1 MKRAHAMPF
10 GATYLGQDRT
20 RFRLW
25 APGAAQVELALGLAD
40 DRQRLPM
47 QAAGDGWHEI
57 EAGGAEPGTRYRF
70 LLGSGDNRLL
80 VPDPASR
87 YNPDDVHGASE
98 VIDPHAYAWRDHSW
112 RGRPWEEAVIYELH
126 LGAFTQEGSYAAAQK
141 HLPEL
146 VALGIT
152 VIELMPLSDFP
163 GRRNWGYDGVLP
175 FAPDASYGTPLEL
188 KAFIEAAHA
197 LGLMVLLDVVYNH
210 FGPEGN
216 YLNSYCPQFFNPR
229 HHTAWGAAINFDGEM
244 NRPVRDFFVH
254 NALYW
259 IEEYHFDGLRL
270 DAIHAIHD
278 DSQTHIVHEIAR
290 ALREGPGR
298 VRHVHLVL
306 ENDANQAHFLERSA
320 GMAPLDATAQWNDDI
335 HHAAHVLV
343 TGETD
348 GYYADYAGAPLAN
361 FGRAL
366 AEGFIFQGQLSPIR
380 GGAPRGEASTHLPL
394 NAFVSFLQTHDQIG
408 NRALGER
415 IHALADKR
423 LLDAAYA
430 CLLLSP
436 HTPMLFMGEEFA
448 ASTPFLFFCDFAPQL
463 ASAVASGR
471 RSEFKHFAAFRDEA
485 ARLRIPDPNA
495 EATFAAS
502 RLHWQERELP
512 PHREQLALIRD
523 LLALRHRYLVARLAG
538 QRGGGRYWLDGAA
551 LRVQWPLADGAYW
564 HLLAHFGKLE
574 TEVSQR
580 PPGEILYSRR
590 LQAKAE
596 GRFRLAPG
604 AVLVT
609 LEASRD

>member
-1 MKRAHAMPF
+1 MPF
-10 GATYLGQDRT
+10 GATYLGQGRT

-25 APGAAQVELALGLAD
+25 APGADRVELALGTTD
-40 DRQRLPM
+40 DPQRLPM
-47 QAAGDGWHEI
+47 RSCGAGWHEL
-57 EAGGAEPGTRYRF
+57 EALSAGPGSRYRF
-70 LLGSGDNRLL
+70 LLGGAASRLL

-87 YNPDDVHGASE
+87 YNPDDVHGASQ
-98 VIDPHAYAWRDHSW
+98 VIDPHAYAWRDLGW

-126 LGAFTQEGSYAAAQK
+126 LGAFTAEGSYAAAQT
-141 HLPEL
+141 HLAEL
-146 VALGIT
+146 AALGIT
-152 VIELMPLSDFP
+152 AIELMPLSDFP

-175 FAPDASYGTPLEL
+175 FAPDASYGTPQQL
-188 KAFIEAAHA
+188 KAFIDAAHA

-216 YLNSYCPQFFNPR
+216 YLHAYCPQFFNPR

-278 DSQTHIVHEIAR
+278 DSQTHIVQEIAS

-298 VRHVHLVL
+298 ERHVHLVL

-320 GMAPLDATAQWNDDI
+320 GLTPLCASAQWNDDI
-335 HHAAHVLV
+335 HHAAHVLA

-366 AEGFIFQGQLSPIR
+366 AEGFVFQGQPSAFR
-380 GGAPRGEASTHLPL
+380 SGAPRGEASNHLPL
-394 NAFVSFLQTHDQIG
+394 SAFVSFLQTHDQIG
-408 NRALGER
+408 NRAFGER
-415 IHALADKR
+415 IHALADTT
-423 LLDAAYA
+423 LLDAIHA

-436 HTPMLFMGEEFA
+436 HTPLLFMGEEFA
-448 ASTPFLFFCDFAPQL
+448 AATPFLFFCDFDPPL
-463 ASAVASGR
+463 ADAVASGR
-471 RSEFKHFAAFRDEA
+471 RSEFRHFAAFRDEA

-495 EATFAAS
+495 EATFVAS
-502 RLHWQERELP
+502 KLCWRERELP
-512 PHREQLALIRD
+512 PHQEQLALIGE
-523 LLALRHRYLVARLAG
+523 LLALRRTRLVPRLAG
-538 QRGGGRYWLDGAA
+538 QRGAGRYWLDGAA
-551 LRVQWPLADGAYW
+551 LRVQWPLADGASW
-564 HLLAHFGKLE
+564 HLLAHFGKHE
-574 TEVSQR
+574 TVLAQC
-580 PPGEILYSRR
+580 PPGEILYSKR
-590 LQAKAE
+590 LQAFAE
-596 GRFRLAPG
+596 GRIRLAPG

-609 LEASRD
+609 LEEPRD

>member
-10 GATYLGQDRT
+10 GATCLGLGGT

-25 APGAAQVELALGLAD
+25 APGAARVELALGTTD
-40 DRQRLPM
+40 DPERLPM
-47 QAAGDGWHEI
+47 HAVDGGWHEL
-57 EAGGAEPGTRYRF
+57 EVSGAGPGTRYRY
-70 LLGSGDNRLL
+70 LPATGDVPHL

-87 YNPDDVHGASE
+87 YNPDDVHGASQ
-98 VIDPHAYAWRDHSW
+98 VIDPHAYAWSDDTW

-126 LGAFTQEGSYAAAQK
+126 LGAFTAEGSYGAAQK

-146 VALGIT
+146 AALGIT
-152 VIELMPLSDFP
+152 AIELMPVADFP

-175 FAPDASYGTPLEL
+175 FAPDASYGKPDDL
-188 KAFIEAAHA
+188 KALIDAAHA

-216 YLNSYCPQFFNPR
+216 YLHAYCPQFFNPR

-270 DAIHAIHD
+270 DAIHAIRD
-278 DSQTHIVHEIAR
+278 DSHTHIVREIAH

-298 VRHVHLVL
+298 ERHVHLVL
-306 ENDANQAHFLERSA
+306 ENDDNQTRLLERSA
-320 GMAPLDATAQWNDDI
+320 DLAPLCATAQWNDDL
-335 HHAAHVLV
+335 HHAAHVIV

-348 GYYADYAGAPLAN
+348 GYYADYADAPLAN
-361 FGRAL
+361 FARAL
-366 AEGFIFQGQLSPIR
+366 AEGFIFQGQPSPFR
-380 GGAPRGEASTHLPL
+380 DGAPRGEASLHLPL
-394 NAFVSFLQTHDQIG
+394 IAFVSFLQTHDQVG
-408 NRALGER
+408 NRAHGER
-415 IHALADKR
+415 IHALADST

-430 CLLLSP
+430 CVLLSP
-436 HTPMLFMGEEFA
+436 HAPMLFMGEEFA

-463 ASAVASGR
+463 AAAVASGR
-471 RSEFKHFAAFRDEA
+471 RSEFKPFAAFRDEA

-502 RLHWQERELP
+502 RLDWQEREMP
-512 PHREQLALIRD
+512 PHREQLALIRE
-523 LLALRHRYLVARLAG
+523 LLALRHAHLVPRLAG
-538 QRGGGRYWLDGAA
+538 QRGAGRYWLEGAA
-551 LRVQWPLADGAYW
+551 LRVQWSLADGAYW
-564 HLLAHFGKLE
+564 HLLAHLGKHQ
-574 TEVSQR
+574 TEVSQC
-580 PPGEILYSRR
+580 PPGETVYSRR
-590 LQAKAE
+590 LQATAE

>member
-1 MKRAHAMPF
+1 MKSAHAMPF
-10 GATYLGQDRT
+10 GATCLGQDEA

-25 APGAAQVELALGLAD
+25 APGAARVELVLGTAGD
-40 DRQRLPM
+40 PERLPM
-47 QAAGDGWHEI
+47 HAVGGGWHEL
-57 EAGGAEPGTRYRF
+57 EVSGAEPGTRYRF
-70 LLGSGDNRLL
+70 LPGGDAGGLL

-87 YNPDDVHGASE
+87 YNPDDVHGASA
-98 VIDPHAYAWRDHSW
+98 VVDPRAYAWSDGGW

-141 HLPEL
+141 RLAEL
-146 VALGIT
+146 AALGIT
-152 VIELMPLSDFP
+152 AIELMPVADFP

-175 FAPDASYGTPLEL
+175 FAPDASYGKPDEL
-188 KAFIEAAHA
+188 KALIDAAHG

-210 FGPEGN
+210 FGPDGN
-216 YLNSYCPQFFNPR
+216 YLHAYCPQFFNPR

-259 IEEYHFDGLRL
+259 VEEYHFDGLRL
-270 DAIHAIHD
+270 DAIHAIRD
-278 DSQTHIVHEIAR
+278 DSRLHIVSEIAR

-298 VRHVHLVL
+298 ERHVHLVL
-306 ENDANQAHFLERSA
+306 ENDANQARFLERSA
-320 GMAPLDATAQWNDDI
+320 KLAPVCATAQWNDDL

-343 TGETD
+343 TGEAD
-348 GYYADYAGAPLAN
+348 GYYADYADAPLAN

-366 AEGFIFQGQLSPIR
+366 AEGFIFQGQPSAFR
-380 GGAPRGEASTHLPL
+380 DGVPRGETSAHLPL
-394 NAFVSFLQTHDQIG
+394 SAFVSFLQTHDQIG
-408 NRALGER
+408 NRAFGER
-415 IHALADKR
+415 IHALANSS

-430 CLLLSP
+430 CVLLSP

-448 ASTPFLFFCDFAPQL
+448 ASTPFLFFCDFGLQL
-463 ASAVASGR
+463 AQAVASGR
-471 RSEFKHFAAFRDEA
+471 RAEFKRFAAFRDEA

-502 RLHWQERELP
+502 RLDWRERELP
-512 PHREQLALIRD
+512 GHRERLALIRE
-523 LLALRHRYLVARLAG
+523 LLALRHAHLVSRLAG
-538 QRGGGRYWLDGAA
+538 QRGAGRYWLEGAA

-564 HLLAHFGKLE
+564 HLLVHLGKLE

-580 PPGEILYSRR
+580 PPGEAVYSAR
-590 LQAKAE
+590 LKAFAE
-596 GRFRLAPG
+596 GRLRLAPG

-609 LEASRD
+609 LEAACE